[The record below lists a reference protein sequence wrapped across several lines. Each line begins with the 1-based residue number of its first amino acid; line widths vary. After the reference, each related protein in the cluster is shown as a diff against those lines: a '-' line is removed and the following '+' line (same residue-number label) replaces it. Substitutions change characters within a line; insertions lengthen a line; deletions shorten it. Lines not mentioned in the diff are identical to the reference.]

1 MPTGPSKRAKLALL
15 AAACLCSFAAGY
27 VASRSIPGSGGPGA
41 SSTNSGARS
50 QPTDQAE
57 ARQPPGTSR
66 EPAKERAQAEARD
79 TAETK
84 KAIALLASGR
94 PADWRH
100 GQRCL
105 ARIGVAAVPELLRA
119 SSSTHPGTREG
130 ARNVL
135 RLFSG
140 PEHAEA
146 LVKCA
151 QDPELA
157 DAADTWL
164 RALETDAEMAP
175 IIAAASDPSKSY
187 RRRTPLMN
195 VLADSPAPKARDALK
210 VLASDKVPQVRRR
223 ALALLSHVP
232 GAATTE
238 LLVKA
243 VKDPSDQV
251 AHEAID
257 ALGRRKEQ
265 AAVPVLCEVAAGPK
279 ADARALLAV
288 GALGRIG
295 DRSTAL
301 LLLRLLDTPDS
312 AFRMRWDAKAFRRA
326 VGRALRQLTGQDF
339 GQDAAAWRQWLRQQ
353 DSKTGQAGGEAAQ
366 RPPARPGSSEPA
378 GGSGHTPPVPE

>member
-1 MPTGPSKRAKLALL
+1 
-15 AAACLCSFAAGY
+15 
-27 VASRSIPGSGGPGA
+27 
-41 SSTNSGARS
+41 
-50 QPTDQAE
+50 
-57 ARQPPGTSR
+57 
-66 EPAKERAQAEARD
+66 
-79 TAETK
+79 
-84 KAIALLASGR
+84 
-94 PADWRH
+94 
-100 GQRCL
+100 
-105 ARIGVAAVPELLRA
+105 
-119 SSSTHPGTREG
+119 
-130 ARNVL
+130 
-135 RLFSG
+135 
-140 PEHAEA
+140 
-146 LVKCA
+146 
-151 QDPELA
+151 
-157 DAADTWL
+157 
-164 RALETDAEMAP
+164 
-175 IIAAASDPSKSY
+175 
-187 RRRTPLMN
+187 MN

-366 RPPARPGSSEPA
+366 RPPVRPGSSEPA
-378 GGSGHTPPVPE
+378 GGSGRTPPVPE